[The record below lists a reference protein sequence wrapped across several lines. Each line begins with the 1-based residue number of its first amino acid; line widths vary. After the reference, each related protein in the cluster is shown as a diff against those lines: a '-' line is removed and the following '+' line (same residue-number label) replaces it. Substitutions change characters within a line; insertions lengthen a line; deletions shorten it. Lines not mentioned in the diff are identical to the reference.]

1 MLELP
6 DVTLCCIDTENP
18 ELALRALRIS
28 SSGIRFARALFL
40 TDRRHAVPG
49 IDVQLIP
56 TLPSRAAYSQF
67 VLKELV
73 HHVDTAHAL
82 LVQWDGYV
90 INPAAWRDEFLG
102 CDYLGAKWFWHDPAQ
117 SVGNGGFSIRSRRL
131 LTALQDPRIVLSGAE
146 DETICRRF
154 RALLER
160 EHGIV
165 FGSESLAD
173 AFAFEAAYPVGLPF
187 GFHGLFNFC
196 RVVAPDEIAAL
207 VPLFTE
213 QIARSPQLLQ
223 LGRNCAALGQWPAAE
238 AIFRCISGVDPANA
252 EARAALATAAHN
264 AARPPR
270 VGRNDPCPCG
280 SGKRYKRCHGASSPA
295 PTDTDVLRQRL
306 QDAIARHRRG
316 TSEDRSTAESVY
328 REILSEQPDNPTAQH
343 FLGVIHY
350 QRGEID
356 TAVPLLERAAAAQP
370 REAEFHNN
378 LGLAYAAADR
388 DRDAT
393 SEYRAALELRP
404 DNAAAWNNLGL
415 VLQAQNETG
424 GAIEA
429 FRNALAFAPD
439 FTHARWNLSLALLLD
454 GRFEEGWRE
463 YDARLA
469 LSELGGDRHR
479 LPGTLWDGRDLGGG
493 TLLLAVEQGLGDALQ
508 FARYATLLHA
518 KGMRCVIRCP
528 AMLAPL
534 LETIPGVAEVSV
546 EGDPLPRYDAY
557 LPLLSAPRL
566 LRTRTDTIPA
576 SVPYIH
582 VPKARRATARAAI
595 EGAPT
600 RRRIGLRWA
609 GNPAYA
615 NDRNRSMTLAVLA
628 PLLELPDITWFS
640 LQDGAAA
647 GQVASMPARDRIV
660 PLPTGTPLV
669 DTAALVAELDLIV
682 TSDTAIAHLAGA
694 LARPTWVLVPFA
706 PDWRWQLDRDDSPW
720 YPTMRLFRP
729 RRPRAWDSVVERI
742 RRELERIPVC

>member
-28 SSGIRFARALFL
+28 TSGIRFARALFL
-40 TDRRHAVPG
+40 TDRGHEVPD
-49 IDVQLIP
+49 IEVRLVP
-56 TLPSRAAYSQF
+56 TLHSRGAYSQF

-73 HHVDTAHAL
+73 HHIDTAHVL

-90 INPAAWRDEFLG
+90 INPRAWRDEFLG
-102 CDYLGAKWFWHDPAQ
+102 CDYLGAKWFWHDPSQ
-117 SVGNGGFSIRSRRL
+117 SVGNGGFSLRSRRL
-131 LTALQDPRIVLSGAE
+131 LLALQDPRIELSGAE

-154 RALLER
+154 RTLLER

-165 FGSESLAD
+165 FGSELLAD
-173 AFAFEAAYPVGLPF
+173 AFAFETAYPIGLPF

-196 RVVAPDEIAAL
+196 RVVSADEIASL
-207 VPLFTE
+207 VTMFTE
-213 QIARSPQLLQ
+213 PIARSPQLLQ
-223 LGRNCAALGQWPAAE
+223 LGRNCMALGQWRAAE
-238 AIFRCISGVDPANA
+238 PIFRCISRVDPTNA
-252 EARAALATAAHN
+252 EVTATLATAARN
-264 AARPPR
+264 AARLPR

-295 PTDTDVLRQRL
+295 QTDTDVLGQRL
-306 QDAIARHRRG
+306 QEAISRHRRG
-316 TSEDRSTAESVY
+316 TSEDRSAAESIY
-328 REILSEQPDNPTAQH
+328 REVLSEQPDNATAQH
-343 FLGVIHY
+343 FLGVTHY

-356 TAVPLLERAAAAQP
+356 AAVPLLERAAAAQP

-388 DRDAT
+388 DQDAT
-393 SEYRAALELRP
+393 AEYRAALELRP
-404 DNAAAWNNLGL
+404 DHATAWNNLGL
-415 VLQAQNETG
+415 VLQAQNDTRD
-424 GAIEA
+424 AIEA

-439 FTHARWNLSLALLLD
+439 FTQARWNLSLALLLD
-454 GRFEEGWRE
+454 GRFEEGWCE

-469 LSELGGDRHR
+469 LPELGRDRHR

-528 AMLAPL
+528 ASLAPL
-534 LETIPGVAEVSV
+534 LETVPGVAEVSV
-546 EGDPLPRYDAY
+546 DGDPLPRYDAY

-566 LRTRTDTIPA
+566 VRTRTDTIPG
-576 SVPYIH
+576 SVPYIQ
-582 VPKARRATARAAI
+582 VPKARRAAARAAI
-595 EGAPT
+595 QRAPT
-600 RRRIGLRWA
+600 RLRIGLRWA

-615 NDRNRSMTLAVLA
+615 NDRNRSMTLAALA

-640 LQDGAAA
+640 LQDGQAA
-647 GQVASMPARDRIV
+647 GQIASVSAKDRVV
-660 PLPTGTPLV
+660 PLPAGTPLV

-694 LARPTWVLVPFA
+694 LAKPTWVIVPFA
-706 PDWRWQLDRDDSPW
+706 PDWRWQLERDDSPW
-720 YPTMRLFRP
+720 YPTARLFRP
-729 RRPRAWDSVVERI
+729 PAPRAWSSVISRI
-742 RRELERIPVC
+742 CGELERVLVC